1 MRRLAIPLL
10 GALNFTVVIALAWA
24 WWSPAT
30 GIRNIHWAAP
40 EPIKVDLQTL
50 LPPLPGPGLADTS
63 QFVAMLD
70 RPVFSPT
77 RRPPP
82 PPPPPKPAEPV
93 DRFAQAKLTGLYE
106 GQGVGGVILNLDGKD
121 RRVALNNAVE
131 GWRLQS
137 VSTGQASFSKGGQT
151 RVLGLTR
158 ASLTSY
164 TGAPQQSV
172 ASPAR
177 VADSVQSQPDVNS
190 AKNPVSPASNAAAT
204 SGAGGGGAPAV
215 PATPARASF
224 GGRSARPNS

>member
-10 GALNFTVVIALAWA
+10 SGLNFLVVIALAWA

-40 EPIKVDLQTL
+40 APIQVDLQTL

-63 QFVAMLD
+63 QFIAMLD

-82 PPPPPKPAEPV
+82 PPPPPAPAEPV

-121 RRVALNNAVE
+121 RRVALNSAIE

-137 VSTGQASFSKGGQT
+137 VGSGQASFSKGGQT

-158 ASLTSY
+158 ASLASY
-164 TGAPQQSV
+164 TGVPQQS
-172 ASPAR
+172 AAAPAPAAA
-177 VADSVQSQPDVNS
+177 VDPVQPQPGANS
-190 AKNPVSPASNAAAT
+190 ARSSTRSARNATAN
-204 SGAGGGGAPAV
+204 GAGESAT
-215 PATPARASF
+215 PATPATPPRPSF
-224 GGRSARPNS
+224 GGRTARP